1 MDILSED
8 LNSINL
14 DDTNYDEDDPKAIIH
29 VRLLSWDIKVGKRK
43 AVKRELNEEI
53 MLAVWYTRRWWNIC
67 ISEDEIKQI
76 QPTFT

>member
-8 LNSINL
+8 LNNINL
-14 DDTNYDEDDPKAIIH
+14 DDTNYDQDDPKAIIH

-53 MLAVWYTRRWWNIC
+53 MLAASYARRW
-67 ISEDEIKQI
+67 
-76 QPTFT
+76 